1 MRIARAWLI
10 DPQRNSLYGVAAM
23 TLSVF
28 VFAYSTIFGP
38 ISILAYY
45 ALWLPLI
52 FVDYRKVLGS
62 VVLAPWIVAFVAVA
76 LLSTFWSDAFSTT
89 ARASVQF
96 ATHALCALI
105 AVNTLSVRNLTRG
118 IVIGVALVLVYSFLF
133 GHYSYDAL
141 DGTYSFVGAF
151 SSKNQLGLYASLG
164 VYFGL
169 AAVFILGERG
179 LWRIGCLAGVLFS
192 AYGMVASQSATSI
205 LATAATVLVTY
216 GLRVLLAFRPSHRRV
231 ILIVAILAVAALV
244 PVLAG
249 AGFADA
255 VLGIFGKDS
264 TLTGRTYL
272 WAQGIAA
279 GNQNP
284 LGGTGYYA
292 YWVQG
297 FPEAERLWYEFYIA
311 TRTGFHFHNTYIELY
326 VELGFI
332 GLLVM
337 TFFLYRTLFGHLGA
351 MTRDA
356 HNPTAHL
363 MFGLVT
369 MFVIRSF
376 VEIDIITPYTIGAFL
391 MFYAAGLLVKRRRAS
406 AGAQAAAAKTARRGP
421 HSGESEAVAPA
432 R

>member
-1 MRIARAWLI
+1 M
-10 DPQRNSLYGVAAM
+10 
-23 TLSVF
+23 
-28 VFAYSTIFGP
+28 
-38 ISILAYY
+38 
-45 ALWLPLI
+45 
-52 FVDYRKVLGS
+52 
-62 VVLAPWIVAFVAVA
+62 
-76 LLSTFWSDAFSTT
+76 
-89 ARASVQF
+89 
-96 ATHALCALI
+96 
-105 AVNTLSVRNLTRG
+105 RNLTRG

-421 HSGESEAVAPA
+421 HSGESEAAAPA